1 MGDDMPEWP
10 WSDPAEPPPGTGT
23 AFTRGR
29 NSRPGPRGRY
39 PVLWAAAGLVLIG
52 GCAAAVA
59 MHESGGRARTQPLF
73 CGLVE
78 CSVLHAEAAAS
89 APTGSPRAQPVASP
103 AAPSR
108 AAPVPTP
115 MRTPQQAPA
124 TPAPS
129 PAPVPAPAVT
139 PPPASVPGPTQRP
152 GPLPV
157 PTWTAPAPGWPWP
170 SRWAP
175 PPRWPAGGEG
185 WFPHSPGEEGQH
197 HHQPHRWR

>member
-10 WSDPAEPPPGTGT
+10 WSDPAEPPLETET
-23 AFTRGR
+23 AFTGGR

-52 GCAAAVA
+52 GSGAAIA
-59 MHESGGRARTQPLF
+59 MHESGGLARTQPVF

-78 CSVLHAEAAAS
+78 CSVLRSEAAAAS
-89 APTGSPRAQPVASP
+89 APTGSPGAQPVVSP

-108 AAPVPTP
+108 AAPAPTP
-115 MRTPQQAPA
+115 VRTPQQAPA

-129 PAPVPAPAVT
+129 PAPPPAPV
-139 PPPASVPGPTQRP
+139 SGPTHRP

-175 PPRWPAGGEG
+175 PPRWHADGQG
-185 WFPHSPGEEGQH
+185 WFHHSHGWEGQH
-197 HHQPHRWR
+197 YHQPHWR